1 MAILR
6 QYTAGPQRIA
16 IVVAGFARLPRRR
29 VAAKGA
35 PHCNDTPSSEWTQQ
49 PAKSPKEIE
58 KQ

>member
-35 PHCNDTPSSEWTQQ
+35 PDTPSSEWTQQ
-49 PAKSPKEIE
+49 PAKSPKGIE